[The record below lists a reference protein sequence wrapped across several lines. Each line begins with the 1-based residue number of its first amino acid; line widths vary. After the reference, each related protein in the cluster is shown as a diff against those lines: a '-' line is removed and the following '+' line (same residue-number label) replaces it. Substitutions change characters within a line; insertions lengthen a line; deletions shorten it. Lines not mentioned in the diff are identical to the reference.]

1 MEGRSGVGRITAWDP
16 AGLDTQIAA
25 EVRDFDPTDFM
36 DRKEARRNDRFVLF
50 AYAAARMALDDSGLV
65 ITPQNA
71 TRVGVVIGSGIGGG
85 ITWEEQTR
93 ILETKGP
100 HRVRPFFIP
109 NVILNMA
116 SGVVSIITGA
126 KGPNSSV
133 VTACATGGNAIGD
146 AMRIIQRG
154 DADAM
159 IAGGTEAAITKLSVA
174 GFCAMKAMSTRN
186 DEPQRAVRP
195 FDATRDG
202 FVMGEG
208 AGVVILEALEPAER
222 RGARIYGELVGYG
235 MSGDAYHITQPD
247 PEADGAARSM
257 RNALADAGMAPDEID
272 YINAHGTSTPYN
284 DRTETLAI
292 KKVFGAHARRLAVSS
307 TKSMMGHLLGAAGGV
322 EFIACVLAIGRG
334 AMPPTISYEHP
345 DPECDLDYVPN
356 RPREAHTDTAMS
368 NAFGFGGAQT
378 PPLLPPGRRHPHS
391 PEARGCG
398 GRGDPPA
405 PPPPPRPPPPPPM
418 RSPPETRGTTGG
430 VWRPPKPKAL

>member
-1 MEGRSGVGRITAWDP
+1 MERRTGRRIVVTGLGVVSPVGIGIDRFWNALMAGRSGVRRITAFDP
-16 AGLDTQIAA
+16 TGLNTQIAA
-25 EVRDFDPTDFM
+25 EVPDFDPTDYL
-36 DRKEARRNDRFVLF
+36 DRKEVRRNDRFVQF
-50 AYAAARMALDDSGLV
+50 AYAAARMALDDSKLV

-71 TRVGVVIGSGIGGG
+71 TRVGVLIGSGIGGA

-93 ILETKGP
+93 ILLTRGP
-100 HRVRPFFIP
+100 DRVSPFFIP
-109 NVILNMA
+109 MIIMNMA

-154 DADAM
+154 EADAM
-159 IAGGTEAAITKLSVA
+159 IAGGTEAPITKLSVA
-174 GFCAMKAMSTRN
+174 GFCAMKAISTRN
-186 DEPQRAVRP
+186 DEPEKASRP

-208 AGVVILEALEPAER
+208 AGIVILEALEHAER

-257 RNALADAGMAPDEID
+257 RNALVDAQMAPQEID

-284 DRTETLAI
+284 DRAETLAI
-292 KKVFGAHARRLAVSS
+292 KKVFGAHARQLPVSS
-307 TKSMMGHLLGAAGGV
+307 TKSMMGHLFGAAGAV
-322 EFIACVLAIGRG
+322 EFIACVLAIDRG
-334 AMPPTISYEHP
+334 AIPPTINYEHP

-356 RPREAHTDTAMS
+356 KAREAHVNTAMS
-368 NAFGFGGAQT
+368 NAFGFGGHNAI
-378 PPLLPPGRRHPHS
+378 LIARRYPHH
-391 PEARGCG
+391 
-398 GRGDPPA
+398 D
-405 PPPPPRPPPPPPM
+405 
-418 RSPPETRGTTGG
+418 
-430 VWRPPKPKAL
+430 